1 MEEEDSVGME
11 EEDSVGMEEVGKEVE
26 ILNISETKISIPIL
40 SSKKRI
46 LVIGTLVLYSLNVTS
61 TRTPESYRL
70 ILIESI
76 STGEFDT
83 LLRTKSGIQLLST
96 ADFTLDNFSPTSRP
110 SMRISLYDSG
120 VLVLVTLRL

>member
-1 MEEEDSVGME
+1 MSMASNSTFLLIVRKT
-11 EEDSVGMEEVGKEVE
+11 VAE

-96 ADFTLDNFSPTSRP
+96 ADFSLDNFSPTSRP
-110 SMRISLYDSG
+110 SMSPAYVFSSQIG
-120 VLVLVTLRL
+120 KI